1 MDIFQEFCQQTTV
14 HGLSFAI
21 KQNLK
26 PLKITW
32 FLVVL
37 LGFFGL
43 LTHMSIIINSY
54 LQYKSTESTYQRRN
68 GYQFPDVT
76 ICNLNGIS
84 LSNLQKA
91 AESSFAVKTFYEAY
105 LNFSADNGCVNY
117 KNELSLYLRD
127 ISWALDDDIF
137 SVGHR
142 LEDLVIKCSFEQER
156 CKEDDFVLFE
166 FPYFLNCYTFK
177 RGRDKVPRYV
187 RGIPSG
193 LSFTV
198 YLEPDDS
205 DVCVIYDDHFL
216 SGNTK
221 GIRVFIAGSNTLA
234 AVGNAGY
241 DIVPGHSTSIGF
253 DITEH
258 NRLSEPYS
266 ECRYAESLKLQG
278 DVTYSYAECRN
289 MCIHDIVIENCGC
302 FPTRYRARRR
312 TKFPSCAKYI
322 FTNATKSAELLKCER
337 GILDGIEARVDFRG
351 KCNCFWPCV
360 ETTYSTSYSHAV
372 WPERKSLDSFISN
385 ILESHPNKTQL
396 KAYQY
401 YQKLKAANASDDD
414 IYNWVTSQFLRLNIY
429 ANSDITTV
437 KEQIL
442 MYTITDLLC
451 QIGGCLGLWVGMSI
465 ITTVEVLDLW
475 LRLFGRI
482 FSKGKIAD

>member
-1 MDIFQEFCQQTTV
+1 MEIFQEFCQQTTI

-26 PLKITW
+26 PLKIIW

-37 LGFFGL
+37 LCFFGL

-54 LQYKSTESTYQRRN
+54 LQYKSTESTYQKRN

-84 LSNLQKA
+84 LSNLKKA
-91 AESSFAVKTFYEAY
+91 AESSFVVKMFYERY
-105 LNFSADNGCVNY
+105 LNFSADNGCVNQE
-117 KNELSLYLRD
+117 NELSPYLRD
-127 ISWALDDDIF
+127 ISLALGDDAY

-142 LEDLVIKCSFEQER
+142 LEDLIIRCSYQQEK
-156 CKEDDFVLFE
+156 CKEDDFVLFK
-166 FPYFLNCYTFK
+166 FPNFLNCFTFK
-177 RGRDKVPRYV
+177 RGRDKEPSYV

-198 YLEPDDS
+198 YLEADHS
-205 DVCVIYDDHFL
+205 NVCVIYNDNFL

-221 GIRVFIAGSNTLA
+221 GIRLFIAGSNTLA
-234 AVGNAGY
+234 AVGNDGCEM
-241 DIVPGHSTSIGF
+241 VPGLSTSIGF

-266 ECRYAESLKLQG
+266 ECRSTDSMKLEVE
-278 DVTYSYAECRN
+278 VTYSYVECRN
-289 MCIHDIVIENCGC
+289 ICIQDIVIKECGC
-302 FPTRYRARRR
+302 VPTRYRSRRKR
-312 TKFPSCAKYI
+312 KVPSCAKYI
-322 FTNATKSAELLKCER
+322 FTNVTKSAELLKCER
-337 GILDGIEARVDFRG
+337 EILDGIEATVDFRE

-360 ETTYSTSYSHAV
+360 ETIYSTSYSHAV
-372 WPERKSLDSFISN
+372 WPERKSLESFISN

-396 KAYQY
+396 KAYQH
-401 YQKLKAANASDDD
+401 YQNLKRANASEDNV
-414 IYNWVTSQFLRLNIY
+414 YSWVTSQFLRVNVY

-442 MYTITDLLC
+442 LYTMTDLLC
-451 QIGGCLGLWVGMSI
+451 QIGGCLGL
-465 ITTVEVLDLW
+465 
-475 LRLFGRI
+475 
-482 FSKGKIAD
+482 